1 MNGCSS
7 PSKGDI
13 VLVVEDES
21 MIRMLL
27 VWELEEAGLTVIE
40 ADGAD
45 AAIVELGA
53 NPSIALVVTDIRMP
67 GSMDGLG
74 LASWMRGHA
83 PDCPIIITSGFASP
97 PDFAT
102 INPAI
107 ACAWSKPY
115 LPKDVVGCVVDM
127 IAQHPHSK

>member
-7 PSKGDI
+7 TSKGDI

-45 AAIVELGA
+45 AAVVELGA
-53 NPSIALVVTDIRMP
+53 NPFIALVVTDIRMP
-67 GSMDGLG
+67 GSMGWAGAGELDAWPCSRLSYHHHVR
-74 LASWMRGHA
+74 LR
-83 PDCPIIITSGFASP
+83 ITARLRH
-97 PDFAT
+97 
-102 INPAI
+102 N
-107 ACAWSKPY
+107 
-115 LPKDVVGCVVDM
+115 
-127 IAQHPHSK
+127 